1 MRLYHAEHKRK
12 HGKYLCFSNLRSPG
26 HLAAN
31 FFLAP
36 DEKNGFSTVST
47 SETADIKTAS
57 CFSLRTHKRPV
68 ARVVGPRH
76 FSFYPQ
82 INHCRH

>member
-1 MRLYHAEHKRK
+1 MV
-12 HGKYLCFSNLRSPG
+12 
-26 HLAAN
+26 AAN
-31 FFLAP
+31 FFLERA
-36 DEKNGFSTVST
+36 EKNCFSTVST

-76 FSFYPQ
+76 FLFAQ
-82 INHCRH
+82 Q

>member
-1 MRLYHAEHKRK
+1 MV
-12 HGKYLCFSNLRSPG
+12 
-26 HLAAN
+26 AAN
-31 FFLAP
+31 FFFER
-36 DEKNGFSTVST
+36 DEKNCFSTVST

-76 FSFYPQ
+76 FLFAQ
-82 INHCRH
+82 Q